1 MRFWTVFVRNDLKN
15 ISRDSLLIYVL
26 TLPWLIP
33 VVFRLGIPPLAAWL
47 ESGYHF
53 NLELYYPLL
62 LSFSIVM
69 QVPLIFGIVFGFL
82 LLDEK
87 DDGILAAIQVSP
99 LSMDGYLRHRLLLT
113 GFLSLLYVVV
123 MLPTTGMVPWTLLYN
138 LLPVVLLAGL
148 LGVGATL
155 LIAVVANNKVEGF
168 ALMKAMGMLM
178 LGPLAAF
185 FIEGR
190 WQLLLGIVP
199 SYWLAKAYWLISAG
213 ENAWLYILAG
223 FAYLLLIIYLLLQR
237 FNRKHAL

>member
-1 MRFWTVFVRNDLKN
+1 MSFWTVFVRNDLRN

-33 VVFRLGIPPLAAWL
+33 VIFRLALPLLAVWL
-47 ESGYHF
+47 ESSYQF
-53 NLELYYPLL
+53 NLQLYYPLV
-62 LSFSIVM
+62 LSFSVVL
-69 QVPLIFGIVFGFL
+69 QVPLIFGVVFGFL

-99 LSMDGYLRHRLLLT
+99 LSMYGYLRHRLLLT
-113 GFLSLLYVVV
+113 GLLTVLYVAV
-123 MLPTTGMVPWTLLYN
+123 MLPATGMVTRALLFS
-138 LLPVVLLAGL
+138 LLPVILLAGL

-185 FIEGR
+185 FVEGR

-199 SYWLAKAYWLISAG
+199 SYWMAKAYWLVSAG
-213 ENAWLYILAG
+213 QNASLYILAG
-223 FAYLLLIIYLLLQR
+223 LVYLLLIIYFLLR
-237 FNRKHAL
+237 KFRRKHAL